1 MYTNN
6 HLQYLL
12 TNYHDDLDFS
22 LNSRGI
28 DVLNKNWDNKIINQ
42 NAYKSAGILIEIAS
56 RQIECRDTFLQTI
69 IAGCRKEF
77 TMMDTMEMIC
87 VVFEHINAL
96 PPLGIIQH
104 TLHPELLK
112 IYCADLAMWLKK
124 YFQNAP
130 DCVSLHPG
138 FMVESLK

>member
-22 LNSRGI
+22 LNSCGI

-56 RQIECRDTFLQTI
+56 RQIECRDTFF
-69 IAGCRKEF
+69 A
-77 TMMDTMEMIC
+77 D
-87 VVFEHINAL
+87 HHSWL
-96 PPLGIIQH
+96 PQGVH
-104 TLHPELLK
+104 NDGHDGD
-112 IYCADLAMWLKK
+112 DL
-124 YFQNAP
+124 F
-130 DCVSLHPG
+130 G
-138 FMVESLK
+138 F